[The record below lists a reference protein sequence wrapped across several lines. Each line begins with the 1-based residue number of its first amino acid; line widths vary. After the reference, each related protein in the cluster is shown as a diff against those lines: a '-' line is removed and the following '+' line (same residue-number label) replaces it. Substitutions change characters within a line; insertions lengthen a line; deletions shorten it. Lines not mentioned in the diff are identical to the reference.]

1 MEFLKEEFDLLKI
14 KYIPSFTNFITTIWG
29 NAETADLISKKLLEA
44 GIIVRRLSSFGW
56 ENCIRITIG
65 TKKENIILIK
75 ALKSFLD
82 KV

>member
-14 KYIPSFTNFITTIWG
+14 KYIPSFTNFITTIWS
-29 NAETADLISKKLLEA
+29 NAESAELISKKLLEER
-44 GIIVRRLSSFGW
+44 IIVRRLSSFGW

-65 TKKENIILIK
+65 TKKENIVLVK